1 MEIHET
7 TPEQGTGS
15 QPSPVY
21 DGSWETKGRSLPA
34 AAVLGLL
41 GIGVLYFNA
50 QTILALLG
58 ILIAA
63 SASPGAEIS
72 GNFSERLVALIRLY
86 AEPIRI
92 ALLVSQ
98 YLFMLYPTWW
108 LVKKW
113 HTRQV
118 REYIRLRGCSAGEIL
133 LAVIAT
139 LAVIPFSEYLTSQL
153 IRQLE
158 IPEVLFK
165 INAELFTAYSF
176 PEFLWLVVVVAVTP
190 GICEEIFFRGYA
202 QRTFERTLKGKSVWI
217 VGIVFGL
224 YHMQPLGLLSLTL
237 LGILFGYFYYR
248 SQSLLPAMAAHFS
261 NNFLVLWI
269 LYRSPQIRGVDLDYI
284 SPMPFS
290 WALVTLPVA
299 LAALYLFHKLTAR
312 NNALTT

>member
-7 TPEQGTGS
+7 TPAQSAGS
-15 QPSPVY
+15 EPSPVY
-21 DGSWETKGRSLPA
+21 DGSWENKERSLPA
-34 AAVLGLL
+34 AALLGLL

-50 QTILALLG
+50 QSILAFIG
-58 ILIAA
+58 VLIAA
-63 SASPGAEIS
+63 SVSPGAEIG
-72 GNFSERLVALIRLY
+72 GNFAERLVVIIRLY
-86 AEPIRI
+86 AEPIRL
-92 ALLVSQ
+92 ALLISQ

-118 REYIRLRGCSAGEIL
+118 REYIRLKRCPAGEIL

-139 LAVIPFSEYLTSQL
+139 LAVIPFSEYLTAQL

-176 PEFLWLVVVVAVTP
+176 PEFLWLILVVAVTP

-217 VGIVFGL
+217 VGIIFGL
-224 YHMQPLGLLSLTL
+224 YHMQPLGLLSLSL

-248 SQSLLPAMAAHFS
+248 SRSLLPGMAAHFS

-269 LYRSPQIRGVDLDYI
+269 LYRSPQPGGIDLA
-284 SPMPFS
+284 SNQPVPFS
-290 WALVTLPVA
+290 WVLITLPVA
-299 LAALYLFHKLTAR
+299 FAVLYLYHRITAPQR
-312 NNALTT
+312 RRL

>member
-1 MEIHET
+1 MEIPET
-7 TPEQGTGS
+7 TPEQGAGS

-21 DGSWETKGRSLPA
+21 DGSWENKGRSLPA

-58 ILIAA
+58 VFIAA
-63 SASPGAEIS
+63 TASPGAEVG
-72 GNFSERLVALIRLY
+72 GNFAERLVAIIRLY
-86 AEPIRI
+86 AEPIRL
-92 ALLVSQ
+92 ALLISQ
-98 YLFMLYPTWW
+98 YLFMLYPAWW

-133 LAVIAT
+133 LAVLAT
-139 LAVIPFSEYLTSQL
+139 LAVIPFSEYLTAQL

-158 IPEVLFK
+158 IPDTLFK

-176 PEFLWLVVVVAVTP
+176 PEFLWLVLVVAVTP

-217 VGIVFGL
+217 VGIIFGL
-224 YHMQPLGLLSLTL
+224 YHMQPLGLLSLSL

-248 SQSLLPAMAAHFS
+248 SRSLLPGMAAHFS

-269 LYRSPQIRGVDLDYI
+269 LYRSPQPGGVDLAANQ
-284 SPMPFS
+284 PVPFS
-290 WALVTLPVA
+290 WVLITLPVA
-299 LAALYLFHKLTAR
+299 LAVLYLYHRITAPQR
-312 NNALTT
+312 RRL